1 MANIAL
7 VVLDTLRKD
16 AFDEHF
22 EWLPGLR
29 FENAWAPSHWTVPVH
44 AAMFAGKYPSELGVY
59 ANSERLDCP
68 EPVLAERLSETG
80 YTTRGF
86 TTNGNIS
93 DHFDF
98 DRGFDSFTENWR
110 AEGWKDELRF
120 NERGDVFDWKE
131 FNASTDHTGFTRRLV
146 GTWRSIVGSYD
157 TRLSLKHG
165 LRRKLRGPNS
175 PGFDEAYT
183 DFGATEALEFVEE
196 TDFGDEEFFFL
207 NLMEAH
213 NPYDPPEEY
222 QTVEPVRINGLEATH
237 YGPDADPEHIRQ
249 AYDDSVRYLSD
260 RYREIFEHLR
270 EDFDVVI
277 TLSDHGELLGEHEMW
292 EHLCGIYPELIHVP
306 LTVYGTEETGTV
318 DEMVSLIDVHDTVLE
333 LAGLDADGRGESL
346 VGDRRSRSFL
356 TEYHG
361 LSRLHTQS
369 FDDET
374 LADIEYLDQHLT
386 GITMPPSFY
395 GHETVLDEFCSI
407 GEAEADIDP
416 DELMAELAADRS
428 LREGAI
434 EDYREMSD
442 KTMERLEDLG
452 YA

>member
-1 MANIAL
+1 MVNVAL

-16 AFDEHF
+16 AFDDHF

-44 AAMFAGKYPSELGVY
+44 ASMFGGKYPSELGVY

-68 EPVLAERLSETG
+68 DPVLAEQLSDAG

-98 DRGFDSFTENWR
+98 DRGFDVFTENWR
-110 AEGWKDELRF
+110 AEGWKDELQF
-120 NERGDVFDWKE
+120 NERGDIFDWKE
-131 FNASTDHTGFTRRLV
+131 FNASTDYTGFTRRLV
-146 GTWRSIVGSYD
+146 GTWRSIVGQYD
-157 TRLSLKHG
+157 TRHSLRHG

-175 PGFDEAYT
+175 PGFDETYT
-183 DFGATEALEFVEE
+183 DFGATEALEFVEDA
-196 TDFGDEEFFFL
+196 DFGDDEFLFL

-237 YGPDADPEHIRQ
+237 YGPDEEPERIRQ

-260 RYREIFEHLR
+260 IYREMFEEIR
-270 EDFDVVI
+270 DDFDFII
-277 TLSDHGELLGEHEMW
+277 TLSDHGELLGEYDMW
-292 EHLCGIYPELIHVP
+292 EHLCGIYPELVHVP
-306 LTVYGTEETGTV
+306 LTIYGADDSGTV
-318 DEMVSLIDVHDTVLE
+318 NEIVSLIDVYDTVLE
-333 LAGLDADGRGESL
+333 LAGLDTDGRGEDL
-346 VGDRRSRSFL
+346 LGDCCSRSFL
-356 TEYHG
+356 TEYQG
-361 LSRLHTQS
+361 LSKLHTKS
-369 FDDET
+369 FDEET
-374 LADIEYLDQHLT
+374 LSDLAYLDQHLT
-386 GITMPPSFY
+386 GVTIPPDFY
-395 GHETVLDEFCSI
+395 GYETVHKEFESV
-407 GEAEADIDP
+407 GETDVDPRERMADIAS
-416 DELMAELAADRS
+416 ERT
-428 LREGAI
+428 LREGAS

-442 KTMERLEDLG
+442 ETMERLEDLG